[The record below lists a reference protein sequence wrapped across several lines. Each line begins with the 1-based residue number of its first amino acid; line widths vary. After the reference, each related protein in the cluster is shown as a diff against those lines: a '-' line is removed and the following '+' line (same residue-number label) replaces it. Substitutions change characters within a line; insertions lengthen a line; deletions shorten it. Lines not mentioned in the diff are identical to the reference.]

1 MKVMSLSDN
10 PLEHKIMT
18 KKRFSAA
25 VEHLV
30 ANNNMS
36 YIDAAS
42 YVIETRAMDYK
53 NLKKLLTPSLK
64 QKIEEEASSL
74 HLIKTKRGNKL
85 PVRKKIRYQILYKLK
100 HLKEQKILHL
110 LMPALLMIGK
120 TYIKIQNNGKT
131 VQMVG

>member
-1 MKVMSLSDN
+1 MNGMKVMSLSDN

-30 ANNNMS
+30 ANNSMS

-74 HLIKTKRGNKL
+74 HLIKAKRGNKL
-85 PVRKKIRYQILYKLK
+85 PV
-100 HLKEQKILHL
+100 
-110 LMPALLMIGK
+110 
-120 TYIKIQNNGKT
+120 
-131 VQMVG
+131 

>member
-74 HLIKTKRGNKL
+74 NLIKSKRGNKL
-85 PVRKKIRYQILYKLK
+85 PV
-100 HLKEQKILHL
+100 
-110 LMPALLMIGK
+110 
-120 TYIKIQNNGKT
+120 
-131 VQMVG
+131 

>member
-1 MKVMSLSDN
+1 MKVMSLSAKEN

-42 YVIETRAMDYK
+42 YVIETRAMD
-53 NLKKLLTPSLK
+53 
-64 QKIEEEASSL
+64 
-74 HLIKTKRGNKL
+74 
-85 PVRKKIRYQILYKLK
+85 
-100 HLKEQKILHL
+100 
-110 LMPALLMIGK
+110 
-120 TYIKIQNNGKT
+120 
-131 VQMVG
+131 

>member
-1 MKVMSLSDN
+1 MNGMKVMSLSDKEN

-18 KKRFSAA
+18 RKRFSAA

-30 ANNNMS
+30 ANNSMS

-74 HLIKTKRGNKL
+74 HLIKAKRGNKL
-85 PVRKKIRYQILYKLK
+85 PV
-100 HLKEQKILHL
+100 
-110 LMPALLMIGK
+110 
-120 TYIKIQNNGKT
+120 
-131 VQMVG
+131 

>member
-1 MKVMSLSDN
+1 MKVKTLSDKAN

-18 KKRFSAA
+18 TKRFSAA

-42 YVIETRAMDYK
+42 YVMEQRSMDYK
-53 NLKKLLTPSLK
+53 NLKKLLTDSLK

-74 HLIKTKRGNKL
+74 HLIKAKRGNKL
-85 PVRKKIRYQILYKLK
+85 PV
-100 HLKEQKILHL
+100 
-110 LMPALLMIGK
+110 
-120 TYIKIQNNGKT
+120 
-131 VQMVG
+131 

>member
-1 MKVMSLSDN
+1 MNGMKVMSLSAKEN

-42 YVIETRAMDYK
+42 YVIETRSMDYK
-53 NLKKLLTPSLK
+53 NLKKLLTDSLK

-85 PVRKKIRYQILYKLK
+85 PV
-100 HLKEQKILHL
+100 
-110 LMPALLMIGK
+110 
-120 TYIKIQNNGKT
+120 
-131 VQMVG
+131 

>member
-1 MKVMSLSDN
+1 MMVMNLSDN

-30 ANNNMS
+30 SNNNMT

-42 YVIETRAMDYK
+42 HVIETRAMDYK

-64 QKIEEEASSL
+64 QKIEEEAANL
-74 HLIKTKRGNKL
+74 HLIKIKRGNKL
-85 PVRKKIRYQILYKLK
+85 PV
-100 HLKEQKILHL
+100 
-110 LMPALLMIGK
+110 
-120 TYIKIQNNGKT
+120 
-131 VQMVG
+131 

>member
-85 PVRKKIRYQILYKLK
+85 AV
-100 HLKEQKILHL
+100 
-110 LMPALLMIGK
+110 
-120 TYIKIQNNGKT
+120 
-131 VQMVG
+131 

>member
-1 MKVMSLSDN
+1 MSLSDN

-42 YVIETRAMDYK
+42 YVIEPRAMDYK

-85 PVRKKIRYQILYKLK
+85 PV
-100 HLKEQKILHL
+100 
-110 LMPALLMIGK
+110 
-120 TYIKIQNNGKT
+120 
-131 VQMVG
+131 

>member
-42 YVIETRAMDYK
+42 YVVEQRAMDYK

-64 QKIEEEASSL
+64 QKIEEEAAGL
-74 HLIKTKRGNKL
+74 HLIKAKRGNKL
-85 PVRKKIRYQILYKLK
+85 PV
-100 HLKEQKILHL
+100 
-110 LMPALLMIGK
+110 
-120 TYIKIQNNGKT
+120 
-131 VQMVG
+131 